1 MLILGTYQQ
10 LGVLIHCIPLS
21 WGQVKGS
28 EAHALANPVAG
39 MRVKEESHPAD
50 TCRQEL
56 GVWSTVLFW
65 GGGRAALS
73 TLNVA
78 GAGVK
83 HAKRAGARRPR
94 LPSPHL
100 GQAHIRLWPACPGE
114 QGSMVC
120 WLSQPT

>member
-1 MLILGTYQQ
+1 MLILVTYQQ

-83 HAKRAGARRPR
+83 HAKQAGARRPR

-100 GQAHIRLWPACPGE
+100 GQDPYMTLACLPG
-114 QGSMVC
+114 
-120 WLSQPT
+120 